1 LKSAEDTT
9 GFASAPLPSCASLKK
24 AGGLR
29 VGLRLA
35 RRFVAAIWR
44 VTCRVAWSLLG
55 FWTALAVFYNVP
67 LTFWAPTIL
76 ALAIAFLY
84 ASAFRERLFVRSRQS
99 TFWRETYRSLA
110 ALGVTAAVATWY
122 FGFIT
127 PNPNEDWIT
136 KHAKMPHVEIVGDK
150 VHVGNVRDF
159 TWHSPTDFT
168 PHYEDRVYDVGAL
181 SSTYFVISPIFDLE
195 PVAHVWVCF
204 GFSDGQHVA
213 VSIEARGIN
222 GRPFGLLPSMFRQ
235 FQLIYVVGDE
245 RDVVG
250 LRGVARQAAV
260 RFYPVRATKEAMRAL
275 FLDMME
281 RAHSLEEHPEF
292 YNLFTNNC
300 LNNVTRHI
308 RRLGGPATP
317 SELRMVLTGFSDR
330 QAFDYGFIDTNLP
343 FEKAREAYRIDEW
356 MRNTPLDETFSKRL
370 RETLR
375 RQGADKVP
383 D

>member
-1 LKSAEDTT
+1 
-9 GFASAPLPSCASLKK
+9 
-24 AGGLR
+24 
-29 VGLRLA
+29 
-35 RRFVAAIWR
+35 VAAFWR
-44 VTCRVAWSLLG
+44 LGCVVAWSLFGL
-55 FWTALAVFYNVP
+55 WTTLALFYNVP
-67 LTFWAPTIL
+67 LSGGGATIL
-76 ALAIAFLY
+76 ALAVAYLY
-84 ASAFRERLFVRSRQS
+84 ASAFRERLFVRGRQG
-99 TFWRETYRSLA
+99 TFWHETRRSLA
-110 ALGVTAAVATWY
+110 ALGVTAAVAIWY

-127 PNPNEDWIT
+127 PNPNEYWIT
-136 KHAKMPHVEIVGDK
+136 KHAKMPHVEVVGDK
-150 VHVGNVRDF
+150 VYVGNVRNF
-159 TWHSPTDFT
+159 TWRTPTDFT
-168 PHYEDRVYDVGAL
+168 PGYEDRVYHLSAL
-181 SSTYFVISPIFDLE
+181 SSMYFVISPIFDLE
-195 PVAHVWVCF
+195 PVAHVWVSF

-222 GRPFGLLPSMFRQ
+222 GRPFGLFPSMFRQ
-235 FQLIYVVGDE
+235 FQLIYVIGDE

-292 YNLFTNNC
+292 YNLFVNNC

-317 SELRMVLTGFSDR
+317 SELRLVLTGFSDR

-343 FEKAREAYRIDEW
+343 FEKAREAYRIDPW
-356 MRNTPLDETFSKRL
+356 MRNTPLDETFSERL
-370 RETLR
+370 RERLR